1 MLKILYAMQ
10 REMDTSRSESI
21 IYKISE
27 NLAIILS
34 KRITLVIV

>member
-10 REMDTSRSESI
+10 REMDTSSSESI